1 MAEVPKKL
9 TIPPEEHMCAGH
21 LACQGCGAA
30 LAMRY
35 ALKALGPNTVFTVPA
50 CCWSVIDGPF
60 PYTTLGVPLFHIA
73 FEAAAASACGLA
85 AGLEIMGKK
94 GVNVVAW
101 AGDGGTADIGIQA
114 LSGAAERNDNILY
127 ICYDNE
133 AYMNTGVQRSS
144 STPWGAWTTTTPA
157 RHFKK
162 RPKKDLVDIMVA
174 HQIPYVATA
183 AMAFPE
189 DLVAKVA
196 KAKDIEGMKYLQI
209 FASCP
214 PGWRMAPENSVKSVR
229 LAVNTRVW
237 PLLEVDHGVYNI
249 NRKPRKRTPVAE
261 YLKLQG
267 RFAHLTEEQVEEIQG
282 MVDRNWKRLLFLEKS
297 THEMAGLPLKGD
309 KAAASK
315 GKETE
320 AAAG

>member
-9 TIPPEEHMCAGH
+9 TIPPEEYMYAGH

-73 FEAAAASACGLA
+73 FEAVAASACGLV

-196 KAKDIEGMKYLQI
+196 KAKDIKGMKYLQI

-214 PGWRMAPENSVKSVR
+214 PGWRMAPEYSVKSVR

-237 PLLEVDHGVYNI
+237 PLLEVDRGVYNI
-249 NRKPRKRTPVAE
+249 NRKPRKYTPVAE

-297 THEMAGLPLKGD
+297 THEMAGVPLKGD